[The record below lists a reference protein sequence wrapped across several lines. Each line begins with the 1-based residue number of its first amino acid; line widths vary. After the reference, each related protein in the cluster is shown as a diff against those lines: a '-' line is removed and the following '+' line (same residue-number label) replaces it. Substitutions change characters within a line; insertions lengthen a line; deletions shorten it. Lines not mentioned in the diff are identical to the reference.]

1 MEGRI
6 INITR
11 FCTDDGP
18 GIRTTVFL
26 KGCPLRC
33 AWCHNPESQN
43 SEDDCYESGETVG
56 KTVTALEVFET
67 LKRDKIFYETSG
79 GGATVSGGE
88 PLYQPEFTGEIL
100 RLCKEAGIRTAVETS
115 GFASSKSVETA
126 LQNCDLVLFDIK
138 ETDPQKHLR
147 FTGVPLEPIY
157 DNLTRINEMGIPFVI
172 RLPIIPGFNDRKAHF
187 LAVRELV
194 RGLKQCTGI
203 EVMPYHT
210 LGEYKYK
217 QLGREYLCK
226 EAYEP
231 GEEQKALWYRWLR
244 E

>member
-43 SEDDCYESGETVG
+43 LQDDIYCTGEKIG
-56 KTVTALEVFET
+56 KTLTAQEVFEI
-67 LKRDKIFYETSG
+67 LKRDKVFYETSG
-79 GGATVSGGE
+79 GGVTVSGGE

-100 RLCKEAGIRTAVETS
+100 RLCKDNGIRTAVETS
-115 GFASSKSVETA
+115 GFASRKSMETT
-126 LQNCDLVLFDIK
+126 LKYCDLVLFDIK
-138 ETDPQKHLR
+138 ETDPRKHLR
-147 FTGVPLEPIY
+147 FTGVPLEPIHE
-157 DNLTRINEMGIPFVI
+157 NLRRINEMGIPFVI
-172 RLPIIPGFNDRKAHF
+172 RLPVIPGFNDRKSHF
-187 LAVRELV
+187 LSVRELV
-194 RGLKQCTGI
+194 RDLKQCTGI
-203 EVMPYHT
+203 EIMPYHT
-210 LGEYKYK
+210 LGEHKYK
-217 QLGREYLCK
+217 QLGKEYLCG

-231 GEEQKALWYRWLR
+231 SEEQKALWYHWLA